1 MKINYDSIE
10 KTAYIELFSSE
21 IIESEEVTSGI
32 VYDFDAQDKIVGI
45 ELYHIEKLSIEEL
58 KSLYQVLETRE
69 EKQQL
74 SDFLTSLIAVQ
85 AA

>member
-45 ELYHIEKLSIEEL
+45 ELYHLEKLSIEEL

>member
-32 VYDFDAQDKIVGI
+32 VYDFDAKDKIVGI

-58 KSLYQVLETRE
+58 QSLYQILETRE

>member
-45 ELYHIEKLSIEEL
+45 ELYHLEKLSIEEL
-58 KSLYQVLETRE
+58 QSLYQMLETRE

-85 AA
+85 AT

>member
-58 KSLYQVLETRE
+58 QSLYQILETRE

>member
-32 VYDFDAQDKIVGI
+32 VYDFDAKDKIVGI

-58 KSLYQVLETRE
+58 QSLYQILETRE

-74 SDFLTSLIAVQ
+74 SDFLTSLIAVK

>member
-32 VYDFDAQDKIVGI
+32 VYDFDAQEKIVGI
-45 ELYHIEKLSIEEL
+45 ELYNIEKLSIEEL

>member
-1 MKINYDSIE
+1 MKINYNSIE

-21 IIESEEVTSGI
+21 IMESEEVTSGI

>member
-74 SDFLTSLIAVQ
+74 SDFLISLIAVQ

>member
-45 ELYHIEKLSIEEL
+45 ELYHIGKLSIEEL

-69 EKQQL
+69 EKQQF

>member
-32 VYDFDAQDKIVGI
+32 VYDFDAQEKIVGI

-69 EKQQL
+69 EKQQF